1 MITYLLNLFKNQPLL
16 PEHMHEPAK
25 SGSDM
30 SAAGKSA
37 ERQDLIRQSS
47 RNYQNYEG
55 NIEANGHD
63 FSGWK
68 RCGPKA

>member
-30 SAAGKSA
+30 SAAGEYARKA
-37 ERQDLIRQSS
+37 GFKKAGNRQVSEL
-47 RNYQNYEG
+47 
-55 NIEANGHD
+55 
-63 FSGWK
+63 
-68 RCGPKA
+68 

>member
-30 SAAGKSA
+30 SAAGEYA
-37 ERQDLIRQSS
+37 R
-47 RNYQNYEG
+47 
-55 NIEANGHD
+55 
-63 FSGWK
+63 
-68 RCGPKA
+68 KAGFKKAGKQKLLKL

>member
-37 ERQDLIRQSS
+37 
-47 RNYQNYEG
+47 G
-55 NIEANGHD
+55 
-63 FSGWK
+63 
-68 RCGPKA
+68 KAGFNKAIKQELSKL